1 MFTFL
6 FTLTLI
12 QSFKRPTPKS
22 ILKKTVSFS
31 LSFTAFPILDLPCT
45 AEDAK
50 ANVTVLDLKAVYEK
64 GQSRRK
70 ANSEQRLLNA
80 DVNLTATSQK
90 QIQVDIQKNRAK
102 EKQQENGKPHSL
114 ALFSW
119 RAQGLL

>member
-1 MFTFL
+1 M
-6 FTLTLI
+6 
-12 QSFKRPTPKS
+12 
-22 ILKKTVSFS
+22 
-31 LSFTAFPILDLPCT
+31 FPILDLPCT

-90 QIQVDIQKNRAK
+90 QIQVDIHNNRAK
-102 EKQQENGKPHSL
+102 ETQPKNGKPHSL
-114 ALFSW
+114 GHFS
-119 RAQGLL
+119 